1 MNEVDKV
8 TVIKNR
14 IEELRNKRC
23 KIQQIIMDFDE
34 EIEILEKSLQ
44 KFNI

>member
-1 MNEVDKV
+1 MNNVDKI

-23 KIQQIIMDFDE
+23 KIQQIIMDFDK
-34 EIEILEKSLQ
+34 EIENLEKSLQ
-44 KFNI
+44 KLK

>member
-1 MNEVDKV
+1 MNEIDKIN
-8 TVIKNR
+8 VIKNR

-23 KIQQIIMDFDE
+23 KMQQIIMDFDE
-34 EIEILEKSLQ
+34 EIENLEKSLQ

>member
-1 MNEVDKV
+1 MNEVDKI

-23 KIQQIIMDFDE
+23 KMQQIIMDFDE
-34 EIEILEKSLQ
+34 EIEKLEKSLQ

>member
-1 MNEVDKV
+1 MNKIDKI

-23 KIQQIIMDFDE
+23 KMQQIIMDFDK
-34 EIEILEKSLQ
+34 EIENLEKSLQ
-44 KFNI
+44 KFN